1 MSIWADLTGTISNYL
16 RLGFEGVRLKSSSGK
31 LQVRNSGDTAGAAI
45 VVTNLELG
53 NGDTVLQSGGSGI
66 TFILPSSVG
75 SPNQALVTDG
85 SGGLSFATIAGGNDK
100 AIRDTTSLVFG
111 SSSPVAM
118 FTLPANAVIDW
129 AKVIVDTAFDG
140 TPTMSVG
147 VTGNLSKY
155 VASTQVDL
163 TLDDSFLVYPDLAA
177 SGSSEDLIITYSAGG
192 ATVGAARVLVSYS
205 IPS

>member
-1 MSIWADLTGTISNYL
+1 MTIWADFVGTINSYL
-16 RLGFEGVRLKSSSGK
+16 RLGLQGVRLKSSSGK
-31 LQVRNSGDTAGAAI
+31 LQIRNSDDTAGASI

-53 NGDTVLQSGGSGI
+53 GGNTILQSGGSGVTL
-66 TFILPSSVG
+66 TFPANTG

-85 SGGLSFATIAGGNDK
+85 SGVLSFSTLAGGDDK
-100 AIRDTTSLVFG
+100 AVRDTTSLVFG

-129 AKVIVDTAFDG
+129 VKVIVDTAFNG
-140 TPTMSVG
+140 SPTMSVG
-147 VTGNLSKY
+147 ITGSLSKY
-155 VASTQVDL
+155 IASTQVDL
-163 TLDDSFLVYPDLAA
+163 TLANSYLLHPDIPA
-177 SGSSEDLIITYSAGG
+177 SVSSENLIITYAASG